1 MAGIDTGCSNA
12 TAIIKI
18 ENPNLRVLNNIQRI
32 TGFIKVRGLIDII
45 TNLDLDANP
54 RNAKKSPVTK
64 EIIETIRETPELYPF
79 KSKGI
84 LIGASECVEL
94 ERNRY
99 SLSFQNLKL
108 EGILDGGHN
117 TLAIAL
123 YLLDESILLSD
134 NPKFIAE
141 KQKELNRVK
150 TWDEMKKFWE
160 KMSRPVSNLKQKESN
175 ALDALVPVELL
186 VPDGNSEENIHDFLT
201 SILLICAARNN
212 NVQLKDETLA
222 NQDGVFDSLKEILER
237 QMPDVYDKV
246 SWKTNQLGDIDIRFL
261 ISLVW
266 IPLGVAL
273 KHLDGKGTLTSIKPL
288 PGTTA
293 YSSKSEAVKR
303 YRELIKAKDT
313 SAKDISEKV
322 TGGDKN
328 TWVVRNSYI
337 KSALEMV
344 PTVLKVYD
352 YVYENFQDAYNKNDG
367 KFGRIEAVKNESKQ
381 RRNFITPFSRKNI
394 EGPEKM
400 VPPAGYMM
408 PVVYGLR
415 ELVKVDEESET
426 LSWAVDP
433 MKFFGEISNLTKIVG
448 SFMGNMRDVG
458 FDPQRVGKGDSPY
471 SQVANTVKAM
481 RLELEQQQNGRK
493 AEEEIARLKK
503 LLEERGVDTSE

>member
-1 MAGIDTGCSNA
+1 MTGIDASYSNVS
-12 TAIIKI
+12 AIIKI
-18 ENPNLRVLNNIQRI
+18 ENPSLRVLNNIRRI
-32 TGFIKVRGLIDII
+32 TGFVKVRGLIDII
-45 TNLDLDANP
+45 TNLNLDANP

-64 EIIETIRETPELYPF
+64 DIIETIRETPELYPF

-99 SLSFQNLKL
+99 SLSFKNLKL

-123 YLLDESILLSD
+123 YLLEESILLSN

-150 TWDEMKKFWE
+150 TWDEMKKFWG
-160 KMSRPVSNLKQKESN
+160 KMIRSVSNLKQKESD

-186 VPDGNSEENIHDFLT
+186 VPDTDSEENIHDFLT

-212 NVQLKDETLA
+212 NVQLRDETLA

-237 QMPDVYDKV
+237 QIPDVYDKV

-303 YRELIKAKDT
+303 YRELIK
-313 SAKDISEKV
+313 AKDISEKV

-381 RRNFITPFSRKNI
+381 RRNFITPFGRKNI

>member
-1 MAGIDTGCSNA
+1 MTGIDASYSNVS
-12 TAIIKI
+12 AIIKI
-18 ENPNLRVLNNIQRI
+18 ENPSLRVLNNIRRI
-32 TGFIKVRGLIDII
+32 TGFVKVRGLIDII
-45 TNLDLDANP
+45 TNLNLDANP

-64 EIIETIRETPELYPF
+64 DIIETIRETPELYPF

-123 YLLDESILLSD
+123 YLLEESILLSN

-150 TWDEMKKFWE
+150 TWDEMKKFWG
-160 KMSRPVSNLKQKESN
+160 KMIRSVSNLKQKESD

-186 VPDGNSEENIHDFLT
+186 VPDTDSEENIHDFLT

-212 NVQLKDETLA
+212 NVQLRDETLA

-237 QMPDVYDKV
+237 QIPDVYDKV

-303 YRELIKAKDT
+303 YRELIK
-313 SAKDISEKV
+313 AKDISEKV

>member
-1 MAGIDTGCSNA
+1 M
-12 TAIIKI
+12 
-18 ENPNLRVLNNIQRI
+18 R
-32 TGFIKVRGLIDII
+32 
-45 TNLDLDANP
+45 
-54 RNAKKSPVTK
+54 
-64 EIIETIRETPELYPF
+64 
-79 KSKGI
+79 
-84 LIGASECVEL
+84 
-94 ERNRY
+94 
-99 SLSFQNLKL
+99 
-108 EGILDGGHN
+108 
-117 TLAIAL
+117 
-123 YLLDESILLSD
+123 
-134 NPKFIAE
+134 
-141 KQKELNRVK
+141 
-150 TWDEMKKFWE
+150 
-160 KMSRPVSNLKQKESN
+160 
-175 ALDALVPVELL
+175 VELL
-186 VPDGNSEENIHDFLT
+186 VPDTDSEENIHDFLT

-212 NVQLKDETLA
+212 NVQLRDETLA

-237 QMPDVYDKV
+237 QMPDVYDEV
-246 SWKTNQLGDIDIRFL
+246 SWKTNQLGNIDIRFL

-273 KHLDGKGTLTSIKPL
+273 KHLNDKGTLTSIKPL

-303 YRELIKAKDT
+303 YRELIKAKD
-313 SAKDISEKV
+313 ISEKV
-322 TGGDKN
+322 PGKN
-328 TWVVRNSYI
+328 TWEVRNSYI

-433 MKFFGEISNLTKIVG
+433 MKFFKEPSNGELSNLTKIVG

-481 RLELEQQQNGRK
+481 RLELEQLEQQQNGRK

-503 LLEERGVDTSE
+503 LLEELRSKE

>member
-1 MAGIDTGCSNA
+1 MTGIDASYSNVS
-12 TAIIKI
+12 AIIKI
-18 ENPNLRVLNNIQRI
+18 ENPSLRVLNNIRRI
-32 TGFIKVRGLIDII
+32 TGFVKVRGLIDII
-45 TNLDLDANP
+45 TNLNLDANP

-64 EIIETIRETPELYPF
+64 DIIETIRETPELYPF

-123 YLLDESILLSD
+123 YLLEESILLSN

-150 TWDEMKKFWE
+150 TWDEMKEFWG
-160 KMSRPVSNLKQKESN
+160 KMIRSVSNLKQKESN

-186 VPDGNSEENIHDFLT
+186 VPDTDSEENIHDFLT

-212 NVQLKDETLA
+212 NVQLRDETLA

-237 QMPDVYDKV
+237 QMPDVYDEV
-246 SWKTNQLGDIDIRFL
+246 SWKTNQLGNIDIRFL

-273 KHLDGKGTLTSIKPL
+273 KHLNDKGTLTSIKPL

-303 YRELIKAKDT
+303 YRELIKAKD
-313 SAKDISEKV
+313 ISEKV
-322 TGGDKN
+322 PGKN
-328 TWVVRNSYI
+328 TWEVRNSYI

-381 RRNFITPFSRKNI
+381 RRNFITPFGRKNI

-503 LLEERGVDTSE
+503 LLEELRSKE

>member
-273 KHLDGKGTLTSIKPL
+273 KYLNDKGTLTSIKPL

-303 YRELIKAKDT
+303 YRELIK
-313 SAKDISEKV
+313 AKDISEKV

-381 RRNFITPFSRKNI
+381 RRNFITPFGRKNI

>member
-1 MAGIDTGCSNA
+1 MTGIDASYSTVS
-12 TAIIKI
+12 AIIKI
-18 ENPNLRVLNNIQRI
+18 ENPSLRVLNNIRRI
-32 TGFIKVRGLIDII
+32 TGFVKVRGLIDII
-45 TNLDLDANP
+45 TNLNLDANP

-64 EIIETIRETPELYPF
+64 DIIETIRETPELYPF

-123 YLLDESILLSD
+123 YLLEESILLSN

-150 TWDEMKKFWE
+150 TWDEMKKFWG
-160 KMSRPVSNLKQKESN
+160 KMIRSVSNLKQKESD

-186 VPDGNSEENIHDFLT
+186 VPDTDSEENIHDFLT

-212 NVQLKDETLA
+212 NVQLRDETLA

-237 QMPDVYDKV
+237 QIPDVYDKV

-303 YRELIKAKDT
+303 YRELIK
-313 SAKDISEKV
+313 AKDISEKV

-381 RRNFITPFSRKNI
+381 RRNFITPFGRKNI

>member
-1 MAGIDTGCSNA
+1 MTGIDASYSNVS
-12 TAIIKI
+12 AIIKI
-18 ENPNLRVLNNIQRI
+18 ENPSLRVLNNIRRI
-32 TGFIKVRGLIDII
+32 TGFVKVRGLIDII
-45 TNLDLDANP
+45 TNLNLDANP

-123 YLLDESILLSD
+123 YLLEESILLSN

-150 TWDEMKKFWE
+150 TWDEMKKFWG
-160 KMSRPVSNLKQKESN
+160 KMIRSVSNLKQKESD

-186 VPDGNSEENIHDFLT
+186 VPDTDSEENIHDFLT

-273 KHLDGKGTLTSIKPL
+273 KYLNDKGTLTSIKPL

-303 YRELIKAKDT
+303 YRELIKAKD
-313 SAKDISEKV
+313 ISEKV
-322 TGGDKN
+322 PGKN
-328 TWVVRNSYI
+328 TWEVRNSYI

>member
-1 MAGIDTGCSNA
+1 MTGIDASYSNVS
-12 TAIIKI
+12 AIIKI
-18 ENPNLRVLNNIQRI
+18 ENPSLRVLNNIRRI
-32 TGFIKVRGLIDII
+32 TGFVKVRGLIDII
-45 TNLDLDANP
+45 TNLNLDANP

-64 EIIETIRETPELYPF
+64 DIIETIRETPELYPF

-123 YLLDESILLSD
+123 YLLEESILLSN

-150 TWDEMKKFWE
+150 TWDEMKKFWG
-160 KMSRPVSNLKQKESN
+160 KMIRSVSNLKQKESD

-186 VPDGNSEENIHDFLT
+186 VPDTDSEENIHDFLT

-212 NVQLKDETLA
+212 NVQLRDETLA

-237 QMPDVYDKV
+237 QIPDVYDKV

-303 YRELIKAKDT
+303 YRELIK
-313 SAKDISEKV
+313 AKDISEKV

-381 RRNFITPFSRKNI
+381 RRNFITPCGRKNI

>member
-1 MAGIDTGCSNA
+1 MTGIDASYSNVS
-12 TAIIKI
+12 AIIKI
-18 ENPNLRVLNNIQRI
+18 ENPSLRVLNNIRRI
-32 TGFIKVRGLIDII
+32 TGFVKVRGLIDII
-45 TNLDLDANP
+45 TNLNLDANP

-64 EIIETIRETPELYPF
+64 DIIETIRETPELYPF

-123 YLLDESILLSD
+123 YLLEESILLSN

-150 TWDEMKKFWE
+150 TWDEMKKFWG
-160 KMSRPVSNLKQKESN
+160 KMIRSVSNLKQKESN

-186 VPDGNSEENIHDFLT
+186 VPDTDSEENIHDFLT

-212 NVQLKDETLA
+212 NVQLRDETLA

-237 QMPDVYDKV
+237 QMPDVYDEV
-246 SWKTNQLGDIDIRFL
+246 SWKTNQLGNIDIRFL

-273 KHLDGKGTLTSIKPL
+273 KHLNDKGTLTSIKPL

-303 YRELIKAKDT
+303 YRELIKAKD
-313 SAKDISEKV
+313 ISEKV
-322 TGGDKN
+322 PGKN
-328 TWVVRNSYI
+328 TWEVRNSYI

-381 RRNFITPFSRKNI
+381 RRNFITPFGRKNI

-503 LLEERGVDTSE
+503 LLEELRSKE

>member
-1 MAGIDTGCSNA
+1 MTGIDAGYSNA

-45 TNLDLDANP
+45 TNLNLDANP

-123 YLLDESILLSD
+123 YLLEESILLSD

-160 KMSRPVSNLKQKESN
+160 KMIRSVNNLKQKESN

-186 VPDGNSEENIHDFLT
+186 VPGGNSEGNIHEFLT

-222 NQDGVFDSLKEILER
+222 NQDGVFDSLKEILEY
-237 QMPDVYDKV
+237 QMPNVYDKV
-246 SWKTNQLGDIDIRFL
+246 SWKTNQSGDIDIRFL

-273 KHLDGKGTLTSIKPL
+273 KYLNDEGTLTSVKPL

-303 YRELIKAKDT
+303 YRELIKNKA
-313 SAKDISEKV
+313 ISHKV

-328 TWVVRNSYI
+328 TWVVDNSYI

-344 PTVLKVYD
+344 PTVLKIYD

-381 RRNFITPFSRKNI
+381 RRNFITPFGRKNI

-415 ELVKVDEESET
+415 ELVKVDEESKT

-433 MKFFGEISNLTKIVG
+433 MKFFGELPNLSKIVG

-481 RLELEQQQNGRK
+481 RLELEQLEQQQNGRK

-503 LLEERGVDTSE
+503 LLEEQGVDTSE

>member
-1 MAGIDTGCSNA
+1 MTGIDASYSNVS
-12 TAIIKI
+12 AIIKI
-18 ENPNLRVLNNIQRI
+18 ENPSLRVLNNIRRI
-32 TGFIKVRGLIDII
+32 TGFVKVRGLIDII
-45 TNLDLDANP
+45 TNLNLDANP

-64 EIIETIRETPELYPF
+64 DIIETIRETPELYPF

-123 YLLDESILLSD
+123 YLLEESILLSN

-150 TWDEMKKFWE
+150 TWDEMKKFWG
-160 KMSRPVSNLKQKESN
+160 KMIRSVSNLKQKESD

-186 VPDGNSEENIHDFLT
+186 VPDTDSEENIHDFLT

-212 NVQLKDETLA
+212 NVQLRDETLA

-237 QMPDVYDKV
+237 QIPDVYDKV

-266 IPLGVAL
+266 IPRGVAL

-303 YRELIKAKDT
+303 YRELIK
-313 SAKDISEKV
+313 AKDISEKV

-381 RRNFITPFSRKNI
+381 RRNFITPFGRKNI

>member
-1 MAGIDTGCSNA
+1 MTGIDTSYSNA
-12 TAIIKI
+12 SAIIKI

-99 SLSFQNLKL
+99 SLSFHNLKL

-123 YLLDESILLSD
+123 YLLEESILLSD

-186 VPDGNSEENIHDFLT
+186 VPGGNSEENIHDFLT

-273 KHLDGKGTLTSIKPL
+273 NHLNDKGTLTSIKPL

-303 YRELIKAKDT
+303 YRELIKAKD
-313 SAKDISEKV
+313 ISKKV

-381 RRNFITPFSRKNI
+381 RRNFITPFGRKNI

>member
-1 MAGIDTGCSNA
+1 MTGIDASYSNVS
-12 TAIIKI
+12 AIIKI
-18 ENPNLRVLNNIQRI
+18 ENPSLRVLNNIRRI
-32 TGFIKVRGLIDII
+32 TGFVKVRGLIDII
-45 TNLDLDANP
+45 TNLNLDANP

-64 EIIETIRETPELYPF
+64 DIIETIRETPELYPF

-123 YLLDESILLSD
+123 YLLEESILLSN

-150 TWDEMKKFWE
+150 TWDEMKKFWG
-160 KMSRPVSNLKQKESN
+160 KMIRSVSNLKQKESD

-186 VPDGNSEENIHDFLT
+186 VPDTDSEENIHDFLT

-212 NVQLKDETLA
+212 NVQLRDETLA

-237 QMPDVYDKV
+237 QIPDVYDKV

-303 YRELIKAKDT
+303 YRELIKAKD
-313 SAKDISEKV
+313 ISEKV

-337 KSALEMV
+337 KSALETV

-381 RRNFITPFSRKNI
+381 RRNFITPFGRKNI

>member
-1 MAGIDTGCSNA
+1 MTGIDASYSYVS
-12 TAIIKI
+12 AIIKI
-18 ENPNLRVLNNIQRI
+18 ENPSLRVLNNIRRI
-32 TGFIKVRGLIDII
+32 TGFVKVRGLIDII
-45 TNLDLDANP
+45 TNLNLDANP

-64 EIIETIRETPELYPF
+64 DIIETIRETPELYPF

-123 YLLDESILLSD
+123 YLLEESILLSN

-150 TWDEMKKFWE
+150 TWDEMKKFWG
-160 KMSRPVSNLKQKESN
+160 KMIRSVSNLKQKESD

-186 VPDGNSEENIHDFLT
+186 VPDTDSEENIHDFLT

-212 NVQLKDETLA
+212 NVQLRDETLA

-237 QMPDVYDKV
+237 QIPDVYDKV

-303 YRELIKAKDT
+303 YRELIK
-313 SAKDISEKV
+313 AKDISEKV

-381 RRNFITPFSRKNI
+381 RRNFITPFGRKNI

-471 SQVANTVKAM
+471 YQVANTFKAK
-481 RLELEQQQNGRK
+481 RLDLEQQQNGRK

>member
-1 MAGIDTGCSNA
+1 MTGIDASYSNVS
-12 TAIIKI
+12 AIIKI
-18 ENPNLRVLNNIQRI
+18 ENPSLRVLNNIRRI
-32 TGFIKVRGLIDII
+32 TGFVKVRGLIDII
-45 TNLDLDANP
+45 TNLNLDANP

-64 EIIETIRETPELYPF
+64 DIIETIREIPELYPF

-123 YLLDESILLSD
+123 YLLEESILLSN

-150 TWDEMKKFWE
+150 TWDEMKKFWG
-160 KMSRPVSNLKQKESN
+160 KMIRSVSNLKQKESD

-186 VPDGNSEENIHDFLT
+186 VPDTDSEENIHDFLT

-212 NVQLKDETLA
+212 NVQLRDETLA

-237 QMPDVYDKV
+237 QIPDVYDKV

-303 YRELIKAKDT
+303 YRELIK
-313 SAKDISEKV
+313 AKDISEKV

-381 RRNFITPFSRKNI
+381 RRNFITPFGRKNI

>member
-1 MAGIDTGCSNA
+1 MTGIDASYSNVS
-12 TAIIKI
+12 AIIKI
-18 ENPNLRVLNNIQRI
+18 ENPSLRVLNNIRRI
-32 TGFIKVRGLIDII
+32 TGFVKVRGLIDII
-45 TNLDLDANP
+45 TNLNLDANP

-64 EIIETIRETPELYPF
+64 DIIETIRETPELYPF

-123 YLLDESILLSD
+123 YLLEESILLSN

-150 TWDEMKKFWE
+150 TWDEMKKFWG
-160 KMSRPVSNLKQKESN
+160 KMIRSVSNLKQKESD

-186 VPDGNSEENIHDFLT
+186 VPDTDSEENIHDFLT

-212 NVQLKDETLA
+212 NVQLRDETLA

-237 QMPDVYDKV
+237 QIPDVYDKV

-303 YRELIKAKDT
+303 YRELIKAKD
-313 SAKDISEKV
+313 ISEKV

-337 KSALEMV
+337 KSALETV

-381 RRNFITPFSRKNI
+381 RRNFITPFGRKNI

-433 MKFFGEISNLTKIVG
+433 MKFSGEISNLTKIVG

>member
-1 MAGIDTGCSNA
+1 MTGIDASYSNVS
-12 TAIIKI
+12 AIIKI
-18 ENPNLRVLNNIQRI
+18 ENPSLRVLNNIRRI
-32 TGFIKVRGLIDII
+32 TGFVKVRGLIDII
-45 TNLDLDANP
+45 TNLNLDANP

-123 YLLDESILLSD
+123 YLLEESILLSD

-150 TWDEMKKFWE
+150 TWDEMKKFWG
-160 KMSRPVSNLKQKESN
+160 KMIRSVSNLKQKESD

-186 VPDGNSEENIHDFLT
+186 VPDTDSEENIHDFLT
-201 SILLICAARNN
+201 SILLIRAARNN
-212 NVQLKDETLA
+212 NVQLRDETLA

-237 QMPDVYDKV
+237 QIPDVYDKV

-303 YRELIKAKDT
+303 YRELIK
-313 SAKDISEKV
+313 AKDISEKV

-381 RRNFITPFSRKNI
+381 RRNFITPFGRKNI

>member
-1 MAGIDTGCSNA
+1 MTGIDASYSNVS
-12 TAIIKI
+12 AIIKI
-18 ENPNLRVLNNIQRI
+18 ENPSLRVLNNIRRI
-32 TGFIKVRGLIDII
+32 TGFVKVRGLIDII
-45 TNLDLDANP
+45 TNLNLDANP

-64 EIIETIRETPELYPF
+64 DIIETIRETPELYPF

-123 YLLDESILLSD
+123 YLLEESILLSN

-150 TWDEMKKFWE
+150 TWDEMKKFWG
-160 KMSRPVSNLKQKESN
+160 KMIRSVSNLKQKESD

-186 VPDGNSEENIHDFLT
+186 VPDTDSEENIHDFLT

-212 NVQLKDETLA
+212 NVQLRDETLA

-237 QMPDVYDKV
+237 QIPDVYDKV

-303 YRELIKAKDT
+303 YRELIK
-313 SAKDISEKV
+313 AKDISEKV

-381 RRNFITPFSRKNI
+381 RRNFITPFGGKNI

>member
-1 MAGIDTGCSNA
+1 MTGIDASYSNVS
-12 TAIIKI
+12 AIIKI
-18 ENPNLRVLNNIQRI
+18 ENPSLRVLNNIRRI
-32 TGFIKVRGLIDII
+32 TGFVKVRGLIDII
-45 TNLDLDANP
+45 TNLNLDANP

-64 EIIETIRETPELYPF
+64 DIIETIRETPELYPF

-123 YLLDESILLSD
+123 YLLEESILLSN

-150 TWDEMKKFWE
+150 TWDEMKKFWG
-160 KMSRPVSNLKQKESN
+160 KMIRSVSNLKQKESD

-186 VPDGNSEENIHDFLT
+186 VPDTDSEENIHDFLT

-212 NVQLKDETLA
+212 NVQLRDETLA

-237 QMPDVYDKV
+237 QIPDVYDKV

-303 YRELIKAKDT
+303 YRELIK
-313 SAKDISEKV
+313 AKDISEKV

-381 RRNFITPFSRKNI
+381 RRNFITPFGRKNI

>member
-1 MAGIDTGCSNA
+1 MTGIDASYSNVS
-12 TAIIKI
+12 AIIKI
-18 ENPNLRVLNNIQRI
+18 ENPSLRVLNNIRRI
-32 TGFIKVRGLIDII
+32 TGFVKVRGLIDII
-45 TNLDLDANP
+45 TNLNLDANP

-64 EIIETIRETPELYPF
+64 DIIETIRETPELYPF

-123 YLLDESILLSD
+123 YLLEESILLSN

-150 TWDEMKKFWE
+150 TWDEMKKFWG
-160 KMSRPVSNLKQKESN
+160 KMIRSVSNLKQKESD

-186 VPDGNSEENIHDFLT
+186 VPDTDSEENIHDFLT

-212 NVQLKDETLA
+212 NVQLRDETLA

-237 QMPDVYDKV
+237 QIPDVYDKV

-273 KHLDGKGTLTSIKPL
+273 KQLDGKGTLTSIKPL

-303 YRELIKAKDT
+303 YRELIK
-313 SAKDISEKV
+313 AKDISEKV

-381 RRNFITPFSRKNI
+381 RRNFITPFGRKNI

>member
-1 MAGIDTGCSNA
+1 MTGIDASYSNVS
-12 TAIIKI
+12 AIIKI
-18 ENPNLRVLNNIQRI
+18 ENPSLRVLNNIRRI
-32 TGFIKVRGLIDII
+32 TGFVKVRGLIDII
-45 TNLDLDANP
+45 TNLNLDANP

-64 EIIETIRETPELYPF
+64 DIIETIRETPELYPF

-123 YLLDESILLSD
+123 YLLEESILLSN

-150 TWDEMKKFWE
+150 TWDEMKKFWG
-160 KMSRPVSNLKQKESN
+160 KMIRSVSNLKQKESD

-186 VPDGNSEENIHDFLT
+186 VPDTDSEENIHDFLT

-212 NVQLKDETLA
+212 NVQLRDETLA

-237 QMPDVYDKV
+237 QIPDVYDKV

-303 YRELIKAKDT
+303 YRELIK
-313 SAKDISEKV
+313 AKDISEKV

-381 RRNFITPFSRKNI
+381 RRNFITPFGRKNI

-448 SFMGNMRDVG
+448 SFMGNMRYVG

>member
-1 MAGIDTGCSNA
+1 MTGIDASYSNVS
-12 TAIIKI
+12 AIIKI
-18 ENPNLRVLNNIQRI
+18 ENPSLRVLNNIRRI
-32 TGFIKVRGLIDII
+32 TGFVKVRGLIDII
-45 TNLDLDANP
+45 TNLNLDANP

-64 EIIETIRETPELYPF
+64 DIIETIRETPELYPF

-123 YLLDESILLSD
+123 YLLEESILLSN

-150 TWDEMKKFWE
+150 TWDEMKKFWG
-160 KMSRPVSNLKQKESN
+160 KMIRSVSNLKQKESD

-186 VPDGNSEENIHDFLT
+186 VPDTDSEENIHDFLT

-212 NVQLKDETLA
+212 NVQLRDETLA

-237 QMPDVYDKV
+237 QIPDVYDKV

-303 YRELIKAKDT
+303 YRELIK
-313 SAKDISEKV
+313 AKDISEKV

-381 RRNFITPFSRKNI
+381 RRNFITPFGRKNI

-481 RLELEQQQNGRK
+481 RLELEQQQNGRR

>member
-1 MAGIDTGCSNA
+1 MTGIDASYSNVS
-12 TAIIKI
+12 AIIKI
-18 ENPNLRVLNNIQRI
+18 ENPSLRVLNNIRRI
-32 TGFIKVRGLIDII
+32 TGFVKVRGLIDII
-45 TNLDLDANP
+45 TNLNLDANP

-64 EIIETIRETPELYPF
+64 DIIETIRETPELYPF

-123 YLLDESILLSD
+123 YLLEESILLSN

-150 TWDEMKKFWE
+150 TWDEMKKFWG
-160 KMSRPVSNLKQKESN
+160 KMIRSVSNLKQKESD

-186 VPDGNSEENIHDFLT
+186 VPDTDSEENIHDFLT

-212 NVQLKDETLA
+212 NVQLRDETLA

-237 QMPDVYDKV
+237 QIPDVYDKV

-303 YRELIKAKDT
+303 YRELIKAKD
-313 SAKDISEKV
+313 ISEKV

-344 PTVLKVYD
+344 PKVYD

-381 RRNFITPFSRKNI
+381 RRNFITPFGRKNI

>member
-273 KHLDGKGTLTSIKPL
+273 KYLNDKGTLTSIKPL

-303 YRELIKAKDT
+303 YRELIKAKD
-313 SAKDISEKV
+313 ISEKV
-322 TGGDKN
+322 PGKN
-328 TWVVRNSYI
+328 TWEVRNSYI

-481 RLELEQQQNGRK
+481 RLELEQLEQQQNGRK

>member
-1 MAGIDTGCSNA
+1 MTGIDTSHSNA
-12 TAIIKI
+12 SAIIKI
-18 ENPNLRVLNNIQRI
+18 ENPSLRILNNIRRI
-32 TGFIKVRGLIDII
+32 TGFVKVRGLIDII
-45 TNLDLDANP
+45 TNLNLDANP

-123 YLLDESILLSD
+123 YLLEESILLSD

-150 TWDEMKKFWE
+150 TWDEMKEFWG
-160 KMSRPVSNLKQKESN
+160 KMIRSVSNLKQKDSN
-175 ALDALVPVELL
+175 ALGALVPVELL
-186 VPDGNSEENIHDFLT
+186 VPDTDSEENIHDFLT

-212 NVQLKDETLA
+212 NVQLRDETLA

-237 QMPDVYDKV
+237 QMPDVYDEV
-246 SWKTNQLGDIDIRFL
+246 SWKTNQLGNIDIRFL

-273 KHLDGKGTLTSIKPL
+273 KHLNDKGTLTSIKPL

-303 YRELIKAKDT
+303 YRELIKAKD
-313 SAKDISEKV
+313 ISEKV
-322 TGGDKN
+322 TGKN
-328 TWVVRNSYI
+328 TWEVRNSYI

>member
-1 MAGIDTGCSNA
+1 MTGIDASYSNVS
-12 TAIIKI
+12 AIIKI
-18 ENPNLRVLNNIQRI
+18 ENPSLRVLNNIRRI
-32 TGFIKVRGLIDII
+32 TGFDKVRGLIDII
-45 TNLDLDANP
+45 TNLNLDANP

-64 EIIETIRETPELYPF
+64 DIIETIRETPELYPF

-123 YLLDESILLSD
+123 YLLEESILLSD

-150 TWDEMKKFWE
+150 TWDEMKKFWG
-160 KMSRPVSNLKQKESN
+160 KMIRSVSNLKQKESD

-186 VPDGNSEENIHDFLT
+186 VPDTDSEENIHDFLT

-212 NVQLKDETLA
+212 NVQLRDETLA

-237 QMPDVYDKV
+237 QIPDVYDKV

-303 YRELIKAKDT
+303 YRELIK
-313 SAKDISEKV
+313 AKDISEKV

-381 RRNFITPFSRKNI
+381 RRNFITPFGRKNI

>member
-1 MAGIDTGCSNA
+1 MTGIDASYSNVS
-12 TAIIKI
+12 AIIKI
-18 ENPNLRVLNNIQRI
+18 ENPSLRVLNNIRRI
-32 TGFIKVRGLIDII
+32 TGFVKVRGLIDII
-45 TNLDLDANP
+45 TNLNLDANP

-64 EIIETIRETPELYPF
+64 DIIETIRETPELYPF

-123 YLLDESILLSD
+123 YLLEESILLSN

-150 TWDEMKKFWE
+150 TWDEMKKFWG
-160 KMSRPVSNLKQKESN
+160 KMIRSVSNLKQKESD

-186 VPDGNSEENIHDFLT
+186 VPDTDSEENIHDFLT

-212 NVQLKDETLA
+212 NVQLRDETLA

-237 QMPDVYDKV
+237 QIPDVYDKV

-303 YRELIKAKDT
+303 YRELIK
-313 SAKDISEKV
+313 AKDISEKV

-381 RRNFITPFSRKNI
+381 RRNFITPFGRKNI

-415 ELVKVDEESET
+415 ELVKVDEESKT

>member
-1 MAGIDTGCSNA
+1 MTGIDASYSNVS
-12 TAIIKI
+12 AIIKI
-18 ENPNLRVLNNIQRI
+18 ENPSLRVLNNIRRI
-32 TGFIKVRGLIDII
+32 TGFVKVRGLIDII
-45 TNLDLDANP
+45 TNLNLDANP

-64 EIIETIRETPELYPF
+64 DIIETIRETPELYPF

-150 TWDEMKKFWE
+150 TWDEMKKFWG
-160 KMSRPVSNLKQKESN
+160 KMIRSVSNLKQKESD

-186 VPDGNSEENIHDFLT
+186 VPDTDSEENIHDFLT

-212 NVQLKDETLA
+212 NVQLRDETLA

-237 QMPDVYDKV
+237 QIPDVYDKV

-303 YRELIKAKDT
+303 YRELIK
-313 SAKDISEKV
+313 AKDISEKV

-381 RRNFITPFSRKNI
+381 RRNFITPFGRKNI

>member
-1 MAGIDTGCSNA
+1 MTGIDASYSNVS
-12 TAIIKI
+12 AIIKI
-18 ENPNLRVLNNIQRI
+18 ENPSLRVLNNIRRI
-32 TGFIKVRGLIDII
+32 TGFVKVRGLIDII
-45 TNLDLDANP
+45 TNLNLDANP

-64 EIIETIRETPELYPF
+64 DIIETIRETPELYPF

-123 YLLDESILLSD
+123 YLLEESILLSN

-150 TWDEMKKFWE
+150 TWDEMKKFWG
-160 KMSRPVSNLKQKESN
+160 KMIRSVSNLKQKESD

-186 VPDGNSEENIHDFLT
+186 VPDTDSEENIHDFLT

-212 NVQLKDETLA
+212 NVQLRDETLA

-237 QMPDVYDKV
+237 QIPDVYDKV

-303 YRELIKAKDT
+303 YRELIKAKD
-313 SAKDISEKV
+313 ISEKV

-381 RRNFITPFSRKNI
+381 RRNLITPFGRKNI

>member
-1 MAGIDTGCSNA
+1 MTGIDASYSNVS
-12 TAIIKI
+12 AIIKI
-18 ENPNLRVLNNIQRI
+18 ENPSLRVLNNIRRI
-32 TGFIKVRGLIDII
+32 TGFVKVRGLIDII
-45 TNLDLDANP
+45 TNLNIDANP

-64 EIIETIRETPELYPF
+64 DIIETIRETPELYPF

-123 YLLDESILLSD
+123 YLLEESILLSN

-150 TWDEMKKFWE
+150 TWDEMKKFWG
-160 KMSRPVSNLKQKESN
+160 KMIRSVSNLKQKESD

-186 VPDGNSEENIHDFLT
+186 VPDTDSEENIHDFLT

-212 NVQLKDETLA
+212 NVQLRDETLA

-237 QMPDVYDKV
+237 QIPDVYDKV

-303 YRELIKAKDT
+303 YRELIK
-313 SAKDISEKV
+313 AKDISEKV

-381 RRNFITPFSRKNI
+381 RRNFITPFGRKNI

>member
-1 MAGIDTGCSNA
+1 MTGIDASYSNVS
-12 TAIIKI
+12 AIIKI
-18 ENPNLRVLNNIQRI
+18 ENPSLRVLNNIRRI
-32 TGFIKVRGLIDII
+32 TGFVKVRGLIDII
-45 TNLDLDANP
+45 TNLNIDANP

-64 EIIETIRETPELYPF
+64 DIIETIRETPELYPF

-123 YLLDESILLSD
+123 YLLEESILLSN

-150 TWDEMKKFWE
+150 TWDEMKKFWG
-160 KMSRPVSNLKQKESN
+160 KMIRSVSNLKQKESD

-186 VPDGNSEENIHDFLT
+186 VPDTDSEENIHDFLT

-212 NVQLKDETLA
+212 NVQLRDETLA

-237 QMPDVYDKV
+237 QIPDVYDKV

-303 YRELIKAKDT
+303 YRELIKAKD
-313 SAKDISEKV
+313 ISEKV

-352 YVYENFQDAYNKNDG
+352 YVYETFQDAYNKNDG

-381 RRNFITPFSRKNI
+381 RRNFITPFGRKNI

>member
-1 MAGIDTGCSNA
+1 MTGIDASYSNVS
-12 TAIIKI
+12 AIIKI
-18 ENPNLRVLNNIQRI
+18 ENPSLRVLNNIRRI
-32 TGFIKVRGLIDII
+32 TGFVKVRGLIDII
-45 TNLDLDANP
+45 TNLNLDANP

-64 EIIETIRETPELYPF
+64 DIIETIRETPELYPF

-123 YLLDESILLSD
+123 YLLEESILLSN

-150 TWDEMKKFWE
+150 TWDEMKKFWG
-160 KMSRPVSNLKQKESN
+160 KMIRSVSNLKQKESD

-186 VPDGNSEENIHDFLT
+186 VPDTDSEENIHDFLT

-212 NVQLKDETLA
+212 NVQLRDETLA

-237 QMPDVYDKV
+237 QIPDVYDKV

-303 YRELIKAKDT
+303 YRELIKAKD
-313 SAKDISEKV
+313 ISEKV

-328 TWVVRNSYI
+328 TWVIRNSYI

-381 RRNFITPFSRKNI
+381 RRNFITPFGRKNI

-415 ELVKVDEESET
+415 ELVKVDEESKT

-433 MKFFGEISNLTKIVG
+433 MKFFGELPNLSKIVG

>member
-1 MAGIDTGCSNA
+1 MTGIDASYSNVS
-12 TAIIKI
+12 AIIKI
-18 ENPNLRVLNNIQRI
+18 ENPSLRVLNNIRRI
-32 TGFIKVRGLIDII
+32 TGFVKVRGLIDII
-45 TNLDLDANP
+45 TNLNLDANP

-64 EIIETIRETPELYPF
+64 DIIETIRETPELYPF

-123 YLLDESILLSD
+123 YLLEESILLSN

-150 TWDEMKKFWE
+150 TWDEMKKFWG
-160 KMSRPVSNLKQKESN
+160 KMIRSVSNLKQKESD

-186 VPDGNSEENIHDFLT
+186 VPDTDSEENIHDFLT

-212 NVQLKDETLA
+212 NVQLRDETLA

-237 QMPDVYDKV
+237 QIPDVYDKV

-273 KHLDGKGTLTSIKPL
+273 KHLDGKGTLTSMKPL

-303 YRELIKAKDT
+303 YRELIK
-313 SAKDISEKV
+313 AKDISEKV

-381 RRNFITPFSRKNI
+381 RRNFITPFGRKNI

>member
-1 MAGIDTGCSNA
+1 MTGIDASYSNVS
-12 TAIIKI
+12 AIIKI
-18 ENPNLRVLNNIQRI
+18 ENPSLRVLNNIRRI
-32 TGFIKVRGLIDII
+32 TGFVKVRGLIDII
-45 TNLDLDANP
+45 TNLNLDANP

-64 EIIETIRETPELYPF
+64 DIIETIRETPELYPF

-123 YLLDESILLSD
+123 YLLEESILLSN

-150 TWDEMKKFWE
+150 TWDEMKKFWG
-160 KMSRPVSNLKQKESN
+160 KMIRSVSNLKQKESD

-186 VPDGNSEENIHDFLT
+186 VPDTDSEENIHDFLT

-212 NVQLKDETLA
+212 NVQLRDETLA

-237 QMPDVYDKV
+237 QIPDVYDKV

-303 YRELIKAKDT
+303 YRELIKAKD
-313 SAKDISEKV
+313 ISEKV

-367 KFGRIEAVKNESKQ
+367 KFGRIKAVKNESKQ
-381 RRNFITPFSRKNI
+381 RRNFITPFGRKNI

>member
-1 MAGIDTGCSNA
+1 MTGIDASYSNVS
-12 TAIIKI
+12 AIIKI
-18 ENPNLRVLNNIQRI
+18 ENPSLRVLNNIRRI
-32 TGFIKVRGLIDII
+32 TGFVKVRGLIDII
-45 TNLDLDANP
+45 TNLNLDANP

-123 YLLDESILLSD
+123 YLLEESILLSN

-150 TWDEMKKFWE
+150 TWDEMKKFWG
-160 KMSRPVSNLKQKESN
+160 KMIRSVSNLKQKESD

-186 VPDGNSEENIHDFLT
+186 VPDTDSEENIHDFLT

-212 NVQLKDETLA
+212 NVQLRDDTLA

-237 QMPDVYDKV
+237 QIPDVYDKV

-303 YRELIKAKDT
+303 YRELIK
-313 SAKDISEKV
+313 AKDISEKV

-381 RRNFITPFSRKNI
+381 RRNFITPFGRKNI

-503 LLEERGVDTSE
+503 LLEELRSKE

>member
-1 MAGIDTGCSNA
+1 MTGIDAGYSNA

-134 NPKFIAE
+134 NQKFIDE

-150 TWDEMKKFWE
+150 TWDEMEKFWE
-160 KMSRPVSNLKQKESN
+160 KMSRSVSNLKQKESN

-186 VPDGNSEENIHDFLT
+186 VPGGNSEGNIHDFLT

-222 NQDGVFDSLKEILER
+222 NQDGVFDSLKEILEY
-237 QMPDVYDKV
+237 QVPDVYDKV
-246 SWKTNQLGDIDIRFL
+246 SWKTNQSGDIDIRFL

-273 KHLDGKGTLTSIKPL
+273 KYLNDEGTLTSVKPL

-303 YRELIKAKDT
+303 YRDLIK
-313 SAKDISEKV
+313 AKDISEKV

-328 TWVVRNSYI
+328 TWVIRNSYI

-381 RRNFITPFSRKNI
+381 RRNFITPFGRKNI

-415 ELVKVDEESET
+415 ELVKVDEESKT

-433 MKFFGEISNLTKIVG
+433 MKFFGELPNLSKIVG

-481 RLELEQQQNGRK
+481 RLELEQLEQQQNGRK

-503 LLEERGVDTSE
+503 LLKEQGVDTSE

>member
-303 YRELIKAKDT
+303 YRELIKAKD
-313 SAKDISEKV
+313 ISEKV